1 MSNSKSAPQDNLF
14 ATPIANLGDWRFDEK
29 VAEVFPDM
37 IKRSVPG
44 YSNIIS
50 MIGML
55 AGRFVTPHS
64 QVYDLGCSLG
74 AATLSMRRNIDV
86 AGCKI
91 IGVDNSPAMVER
103 CQRHIDAYKAAT
115 PVEIIEGDIL
125 DIDINNASM
134 VVLNFT
140 LQFLA
145 PDNRQRLLN
154 RIYQGLNPG
163 GVLVLSE
170 KFSFQ
175 DKQIGELLFNMHHD
189 FKRANGYSEL
199 EISQKRSMLENVM
212 LTDPVETHKSRLH
225 QAGFPHAEV

>member
-175 DKQIGELLFNMHHD
+175 DKQIGELLFNMQ
-189 FKRANGYSEL
+189 EL
-199 EISQKRSMLENVM
+199 EW
-212 LTDPVETHKSRLH
+212 
-225 QAGFPHAEV
+225 